1 MKTYK
6 VLHAVYKGVAD
17 DTIVLPDN
25 TKLLYYKDDVGSGL
39 RQDFNHYLA
48 CFRKN
53 EFTEEEIEEIF
64 NKYFV
69 TDYDFGDLLFV
80 VFDNIQFVE
89 ETPEFYTPQE
99 FMDEFEIN
107 KYYISYSVIELEDK
121 ADVFNMTTDEI
132 VEYIEKHIIL
142 CSMVRITD
150 IKGPYSLTT
159 FEVNNYIPSIHREF
173 YNIEESSAD
182 LHKLLFPR
190 KVHVQ
195 VIKNDDAKF
204 QQMIQ
209 NVLNKNV

>member
-6 VLHAVYKGVAD
+6 VLHAVYKGVEN
-17 DTIVLPDN
+17 DTIVLPNN
-25 TKLLYYKDDVGSGL
+25 TKLLYYKDDVGNGL

-53 EFTEEEIEEIF
+53 EFTEEKIEEIF

-107 KYYISYSVIELEDK
+107 KYYISYSVIELADK

-132 VEYIEKHIIL
+132 VEYIEKHTVL

-150 IKGPYSLTT
+150 MKGPYSLTT

>member
-69 TDYDFGDLLFV
+69 TDYDFGDLLFI

-132 VEYIEKHIIL
+132 VEYIEKHTIL